1 MVLALWREGRLILA
15 IVIVVV
21 EVVEERAGA
30 RNRLVLETAMVHGV
44 VVLVPPPITLWQL
57 LAGGWLLLCTR
68 LGANKI

>member
-1 MVLALWREGRLILA
+1 LA

-21 EVVEERAGA
+21 EMVEMVEMVEERAGA
-30 RNRLVLETAMVHGV
+30 RNRLVSETAMVHGV

-57 LAGGWLLLCTR
+57 LAGWLLLCTR